1 MRTLEKTAL
10 VLLFM
15 LAGCGQQ
22 LVEFG
27 NPVPVGGANSPPAV
41 QSTDPGDTS
50 TEVVVAKEITA
61 TFTKAMDAATV
72 NIATFLLKQGGAP
85 IAGTVTYAGTTA
97 RFVPTSLLDTNRLY
111 DATITIAAKDPGG
124 LAIAADYKWSF
135 TTVARPPPP
144 LAINLGLAATFGL
157 ATRAGLTSTGVTV
170 VNGDVALWQPSP
182 TCTDATGGPAGS
194 ARPPPGC
201 VPTSG
206 RTLSP
211 STTGLTVNGL
221 FYWPVDSDSGLT
233 AHQVTNDLN
242 TAWVEGQN
250 KIPTQPTIAAD
261 ELGGKTFIPGIYH
274 NANLTLMAGG
284 VATLDAQNDAN
295 AVFIFQADTDLIS
308 ADPTAGPSAVA
319 LANGAQARNVWFIVG
334 RDITVG
340 RLTNWHGN
348 ILAGRTVTV
357 KDGATVLGRVLA
369 GAGGAGQLS
378 LVGAASPSVT
388 TVTVPK

>member
-1 MRTLEKTAL
+1 M
-10 VLLFM
+10 
-15 LAGCGQQ
+15 
-22 LVEFG
+22 
-27 NPVPVGGANSPPAV
+27 
-41 QSTDPGDTS
+41 
-50 TEVVVAKEITA
+50 
-61 TFTKAMDAATV
+61 
-72 NIATFLLKQGGAP
+72 
-85 IAGTVTYAGTTA
+85 
-97 RFVPTSLLDTNRLY
+97 
-111 DATITIAAKDPGG
+111 
-124 LAIAADYKWSF
+124 
-135 TTVARPPPP
+135 
-144 LAINLGLAATFGL
+144 
-157 ATRAGLTSTGVTV
+157 
-170 VNGDVALWQPSP
+170 
-182 TCTDATGGPAGS
+182 
-194 ARPPPGC
+194 
-201 VPTSG
+201 
-206 RTLSP
+206 
-211 STTGLTVNGL
+211 NGL
-221 FYWPVDSDSGLT
+221 FYWPVDSDSGQT